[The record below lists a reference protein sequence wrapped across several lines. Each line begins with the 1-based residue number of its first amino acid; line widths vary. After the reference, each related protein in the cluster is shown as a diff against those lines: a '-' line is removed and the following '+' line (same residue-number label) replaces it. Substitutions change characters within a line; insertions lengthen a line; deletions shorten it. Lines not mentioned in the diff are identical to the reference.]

1 MKLGVRYI
9 LIKFSSAKSIHRE
22 IKLNV
27 AKKKKAFSC
36 AEVSEELSEIIN
48 KFFSSKIN

>member
-27 AKKKKAFSC
+27 AKKKKPSVVLRFQKNCQKS
-36 AEVSEELSEIIN
+36 LI
-48 KFFSSKIN
+48 SSLAAR